1 MSQNL
6 TLDSDGDGIPYI
18 TVVVNVT
25 WSKRSYKSNYNSLSG
40 MGCIIG
46 DRITLCIKLK
56 SHGRSNL
63 IFLKRVFFCG
73 FSNVTHAYIILVGT
87 L

>member
-6 TLDSDGDGIPYI
+6 TLDSDGIPYI

-46 DRITLCIKLK
+46 DRITLFIKLK
-56 SHGRSNL
+56 SHGRGGVKFN
-63 IFLKRVFFCG
+63 IFKKSIFCG